1 MWQKLIL
8 IFLLWSSVSA
18 QSFFY
23 SYVDPCQQTVVRSN
37 YTITGDQKG
46 FQVTYYNRT
55 KFFTLEEALEIVR
68 RDPITGVPI
77 YAIEDWAQNVFN
89 DFEDLF
95 PCAVKVAEEL
105 LSSVLAENVSEQFS
119 KDEGGGEDI
128 SSTPQQVNYAIRST
142 QGDER
147 WITSFNSVYTATSFD
162 GRKRH
167 DGNFNFTN
175 DFRKGSLTYGQG
187 FKFKAKKQNVVL
199 NGSALTYQTFEGWD
213 WLLSTSYAKSLQ
225 KKNAEAFVLSG
236 TYGNVS
242 GNNFGNLTMVYGQR
256 FPFKIM
262 GGNTITFSNYIAY
275 TLMRYYEGNNPEDR
289 YLLLRSPVIFMPT
302 ISMDWKLGT
311 AFSFNLGVSMG
322 YNTVVN
328 DYGERGKS
336 FSILFGTYF

>member
-1 MWQKLIL
+1 MWQKLIFL
-8 IFLLWSSVSA
+8 FLLWSSVSA

-23 SYVDPCQQTVVRSN
+23 SYIDPCEQTVIRS
-37 YTITGDQKG
+37 TIVIGGDGQQG

-55 KFFTLEEALEIVR
+55 KFFTLAQVISGELEEWTQSVYR
-68 RDPITGVPI
+68 
-77 YAIEDWAQNVFN
+77 

-119 KDEGGGEDI
+119 KSEGGEDI
-128 SSTPQQVNYAIRST
+128 SATPQQVNYAIRST
-142 QGDER
+142 QGEEK

-175 DFRKGSLTYGQG
+175 DFRKGSITYGQG
-187 FKFKAKKQNVVL
+187 FKFKAKKQNVVF
-199 NGSALTYQTFEGWD
+199 NGSALTYKTFEGWD

-225 KKNAEAFVLSG
+225 KKNAEAVVLSG

-242 GNNFGNLTMVYGQR
+242 GNKFGNLILVYGQR

-262 GGNTITFSNYIAY
+262 GENTITFSNYIAY
-275 TLMRYYEGNNPEDR
+275 TLMRYYEGNKPEDR
-289 YLLLRSPVIFMPT
+289 YLLLRSPIIFMPT
-302 ISMDWKLGT
+302 LSFDWKLGT
-311 AFSFNLGVSMG
+311 AFSFNLGVSVG

-328 DYGERGKS
+328 DYGERDKS

>member
-1 MWQKLIL
+1 MWQKLIFL
-8 IFLLWSSVSA
+8 FLLWSSVSA

-23 SYVDPCQQTVVRSN
+23 SYIDPCEQTVIRS
-37 YTITGDQKG
+37 TIVIGGDGQQG

-55 KFFTLEEALEIVR
+55 KFFTLAQVISGELEEWTQSVYR
-68 RDPITGVPI
+68 
-77 YAIEDWAQNVFN
+77 

-119 KDEGGGEDI
+119 KSEGGEDI
-128 SSTPQQVNYAIRST
+128 SATPQQVNYAIRST
-142 QGDER
+142 QGEEK

-175 DFRKGSLTYGQG
+175 DFRKGSITYGQG
-187 FKFKAKKQNVVL
+187 FKFKAKKQNVVF
-199 NGSALTYQTFEGWD
+199 NGSALTYKTFEGWD

-225 KKNAEAFVLSG
+225 KKNAEAIVLSG

-242 GNNFGNLTMVYGQR
+242 GNNFGNLILVYGQR

-289 YLLLRSPVIFMPT
+289 YLLLRSPIIFMPT
-302 ISMDWKLGT
+302 ISLDWKLGT
-311 AFSFNLGVSMG
+311 AFSFNLGVSVG

-328 DYGERGKS
+328 DYGERDKS

>member
-23 SYVDPCQQTVVRSN
+23 SYIDPCEQTVVRTNVVIS
-37 YTITGDQKG
+37 GEQQG
-46 FQVTYYNRT
+46 FHVTYYNRT
-55 KFFTLEEALEIVR
+55 KFFTLQEVLNGDLEQWTQSVYR
-68 RDPITGVPI
+68 
-77 YAIEDWAQNVFN
+77 

-95 PCAVKVAEEL
+95 PCAVKVAEEI
-105 LSSVLAENVSEQFS
+105 LSSVIAENVSEQFS

-142 QGDER
+142 QGEER

-162 GRKRH
+162 GSKRH
-167 DGNFNFTN
+167 DGNFNFT
-175 DFRKGSLTYGQG
+175 DDLRKGSLTYGQG
-187 FKFKAKKQNVVL
+187 FKFTAKKQNVVL
-199 NGSALTYQTFEGWD
+199 NGSGLTYKTFEGWD
-213 WLLSTSYAKSLQ
+213 WLLSTSFAKSLQ
-225 KKNAEAFVLSG
+225 KKNAEAFVLTGS
-236 TYGNVS
+236 YGSVS
-242 GNNFGNLTMVYGQR
+242 GNDFANITMVYGQR
-256 FPFKIM
+256 FPFKII

-275 TLMRYYEGNNPEDR
+275 TLWRYYEGNNPDDR
-289 YLLLRSPVIFMPT
+289 YLLLRSPIIFMPT

-328 DYGERGKS
+328 DYGERDKT

>member
-23 SYVDPCQQTVVRSN
+23 SYIDPCQQTVVRSN
-37 YTITGDQKG
+37 YSISGNQKG

-55 KFFTLEEALEIVR
+55 KFFTLEQAINGELEAW
-68 RDPITGVPI
+68 T
-77 YAIEDWAQNVFN
+77 QSVFN

-119 KDEGGGEDI
+119 KSEGGEDI

-142 QGDER
+142 QGEEK

-162 GRKRH
+162 NSKRH

-175 DFRKGSLTYGQG
+175 DGRKGSLTYGQG
-187 FKFKAKKQNVVL
+187 FKFKAKKQNVVF
-199 NGSALTYQTFEGWD
+199 NGSALTYKTFEGWD
-213 WLLSTSYAKSLQ
+213 WLLTTSYAKSLQ

-236 TYGNVS
+236 TYGRVS

-262 GGNTITFSNYIAY
+262 GGSTVTFSNYIAY
-275 TLMRYYEGNNPEDR
+275 TLMRYYEGNNPGDR

-328 DYGERGKS
+328 DYGERDKS

>member
-23 SYVDPCQQTVVRSN
+23 SYIDPCQQTVVRSN
-37 YTITGDQKG
+37 YSISGNQQG

-55 KFFTLEEALEIVR
+55 KFFTLEQAINGELEAW
-68 RDPITGVPI
+68 T
-77 YAIEDWAQNVFN
+77 QSVFN

-119 KDEGGGEDI
+119 KSEGGEDI
-128 SSTPQQVNYAIRST
+128 SATPQQVNYAIRST
-142 QGDER
+142 QGEEK

-162 GRKRH
+162 GGKRH

-187 FKFKAKKQNVVL
+187 FKLKAKKQNMVL
-199 NGSALTYQTFEGWD
+199 NGSALTYKTFEGWD
-213 WLLSTSYAKSLQ
+213 WLLTTSYAKSLQ
-225 KKNAEAFVLSG
+225 KKNAEAFVFSG

-256 FPFKIM
+256 FPFKIV
-262 GGNTITFSNYIAY
+262 GGSTITFSNYIAY

>member
-1 MWQKLIL
+1 MWQKLIFL
-8 IFLLWSSVSA
+8 ILLWSSISA

-23 SYVDPCQQTVVRSN
+23 SYIDPCEQTVIRSN

-119 KDEGGGEDI
+119 KSEGGEDI
-128 SSTPQQVNYAIRST
+128 SATPQQVNYAIRST
-142 QGDER
+142 QGKEK
-147 WITSFNSVYTATSFD
+147 WVTSFNSVYTATSFD
-162 GRKRH
+162 GGKRH
-167 DGNFNFTN
+167 DGNFNFTD
-175 DFRKGSLTYGQG
+175 DFRKGSVTYGQG
-187 FKFKAKKQNVVL
+187 FKLKAKKQNVVL
-199 NGSALTYQTFEGWD
+199 NVSALSYRTFEGWD
-213 WLLSTSYAKSLQ
+213 WLLSTAFAKSLQ

-236 TYGNVS
+236 TYGSVS
-242 GNNFGNLTMVYGQR
+242 GNDFGNLTMVYGQR
-256 FPFKIM
+256 FPFKIV
-262 GGNTITFSNYIAY
+262 GGSTITFSNYIAY

-328 DYGERGKS
+328 DYGERNKS

>member
-1 MWQKLIL
+1 MWQKLIFL
-8 IFLLWSSVSA
+8 FLLWSSVSA

-23 SYVDPCQQTVVRSN
+23 SYIDPCLQTVIRSN
-37 YTITGDQKG
+37 YSISGDEKG
-46 FQVTYYNRT
+46 FTVTYYNRT
-55 KFFTLEEALEIVR
+55 KFFTLEQAINGELEEWTQSVYR
-68 RDPITGVPI
+68 
-77 YAIEDWAQNVFN
+77 

-119 KDEGGGEDI
+119 KSEGGEDI
-128 SSTPQQVNYAIRST
+128 SATPQQVNYAIRST
-142 QGDER
+142 QGEEK

-162 GRKRH
+162 NSKRH

-175 DFRKGSLTYGQG
+175 DGRKGSLTYGQG
-187 FKFKAKKQNVVL
+187 FNLKAKKQNVVV
-199 NGSALTYQTFEGWD
+199 NGSGLTYKTFEGWD
-213 WLLSTSYAKSLQ
+213 WLLSGSFAKSLQ

-242 GNNFGNLTMVYGQR
+242 GNNFANITMVYGQR
-256 FPFKIM
+256 FPFKIL
-262 GGNTITFSNYIAY
+262 GGSTVTFSNYIAY

-328 DYGERGKS
+328 DYGERDKS

>member
-1 MWQKLIL
+1 MWQKLIFL
-8 IFLLWSSVSA
+8 FLLWSSVSA

-23 SYVDPCQQTVVRSN
+23 SYIDPCEQTVIRS
-37 YTITGDQKG
+37 TIVIGGDGQQG

-55 KFFTLEEALEIVR
+55 KFFTLAQVISGELEEWTQSVYR
-68 RDPITGVPI
+68 
-77 YAIEDWAQNVFN
+77 

-119 KDEGGGEDI
+119 KSEGGEDI
-128 SSTPQQVNYAIRST
+128 SATPQQVNYAIRST
-142 QGDER
+142 QGEEK

-175 DFRKGSLTYGQG
+175 DFRKGSITYGQG
-187 FKFKAKKQNVVL
+187 FKFKAKKQNVVF
-199 NGSALTYQTFEGWD
+199 NGSALTYKTFEGWD

-225 KKNAEAFVLSG
+225 KKNAEAVVLSG

-242 GNNFGNLTMVYGQR
+242 GNNFGNLILVYGQR

-262 GGNTITFSNYIAY
+262 GGSTITFSNYIAY
-275 TLMRYYEGNNPEDR
+275 TLMRYYQGNNPEDR
-289 YLLLRSPVIFMPT
+289 YLLLRSPIIFMPT
-302 ISMDWKLGT
+302 LSFDWKLGT
-311 AFSFNLGVSMG
+311 AFSFNLGVSVG

-328 DYGERGKS
+328 DYGERDKS

>member
-1 MWQKLIL
+1 MWQKLIFL
-8 IFLLWSSVSA
+8 FLLWSSVSA

-23 SYVDPCQQTVVRSN
+23 SYIDPCEQTVIRS
-37 YTITGDQKG
+37 TIVIGGDGQQG

-55 KFFTLEEALEIVR
+55 KFFTLAQVISGELEEWTQSVYR
-68 RDPITGVPI
+68 
-77 YAIEDWAQNVFN
+77 

-119 KDEGGGEDI
+119 KSEGGEDI
-128 SSTPQQVNYAIRST
+128 SATPQQVNYAIRST
-142 QGDER
+142 QGEEK

-175 DFRKGSLTYGQG
+175 DFRKGSITYGQG
-187 FKFKAKKQNVVL
+187 FKFKAKKQNVVF
-199 NGSALTYQTFEGWD
+199 NGSALTYKTFEGWD

-225 KKNAEAFVLSG
+225 KKNAEAIVLSG

-242 GNNFGNLTMVYGQR
+242 GNNFGNLILVYGQR

-262 GGNTITFSNYIAY
+262 GGSTITFSNYIAY

-289 YLLLRSPVIFMPT
+289 YLLLRSPIIFMPT
-302 ISMDWKLGT
+302 LSFDWKLGT
-311 AFSFNLGVSMG
+311 AFTFNLGVSVG

-328 DYGERGKS
+328 DYGERDKS

>member
-1 MWQKLIL
+1 MWQKLIFL
-8 IFLLWSSVSA
+8 FLLWSSVSA

-23 SYVDPCQQTVVRSN
+23 SYIDPCEQTVIRS
-37 YTITGDQKG
+37 TIVIGGDGQQG

-55 KFFTLEEALEIVR
+55 KFFTLDQVISGELEEWTQSVYR
-68 RDPITGVPI
+68 
-77 YAIEDWAQNVFN
+77 

-119 KDEGGGEDI
+119 KSEGGEDI
-128 SSTPQQVNYAIRST
+128 SATPQQVNYAIRST
-142 QGDER
+142 QGEEK

-175 DFRKGSLTYGQG
+175 DFRKGSITYGQG
-187 FKFKAKKQNVVL
+187 FKFKAKKQNVVF
-199 NGSALTYQTFEGWD
+199 NGSALTYKTFEGWD

-225 KKNAEAFVLSG
+225 KKNAEAIVLSG

-242 GNNFGNLTMVYGQR
+242 GNNFGNLILVYGQR

-289 YLLLRSPVIFMPT
+289 YLLLRSPIIFMPT

-328 DYGERGKS
+328 DYGERDKS

>member
-1 MWQKLIL
+1 MWQKLIFL
-8 IFLLWSSVSA
+8 FLLWSSVSA

-23 SYVDPCQQTVVRSN
+23 SYIDPCEQTVIRS
-37 YTITGDQKG
+37 TIVIGGDGQQG

-55 KFFTLEEALEIVR
+55 KFFTLDQVISGELEEWTQSVYR
-68 RDPITGVPI
+68 
-77 YAIEDWAQNVFN
+77 

-119 KDEGGGEDI
+119 KSEGGEDI
-128 SSTPQQVNYAIRST
+128 SATPQQVNYAIRST
-142 QGDER
+142 QGEEK

-175 DFRKGSLTYGQG
+175 DFRKGSITYGQG
-187 FKFKAKKQNVVL
+187 FKFKAKKQNIVF
-199 NGSALTYQTFEGWD
+199 NGSALTYKTFEGWD

-225 KKNAEAFVLSG
+225 KKNAEAVVLSG

-242 GNNFGNLTMVYGQR
+242 GNNFGNLILVYGQR

-262 GGNTITFSNYIAY
+262 GENTITFSNYIAY

-289 YLLLRSPVIFMPT
+289 YLLLRSPIIFMPT
-302 ISMDWKLGT
+302 LSFDWKLGT
-311 AFSFNLGVSMG
+311 AFSFNLGVSVG

-328 DYGERGKS
+328 DYGERDKS

>member
-23 SYVDPCQQTVVRSN
+23 SYIDPCEQTVIRST
-37 YTITGDQKG
+37 YTLNSEIPG

-55 KFFTLEEALEIVR
+55 KFFTLEQAINGELEAWTQSVYR
-68 RDPITGVPI
+68 
-77 YAIEDWAQNVFN
+77 
-89 DFEDLF
+89 DFEELF

-119 KDEGGGEDI
+119 KSEGGEDI
-128 SSTPQQVNYAIRST
+128 SATPQQVNYAIRST
-142 QGDER
+142 QGEEN

-162 GRKRH
+162 GSKRH

-187 FKFKAKKQNVVL
+187 FKFKAKKQNVVF
-199 NGSALTYQTFEGWD
+199 NGSILTYQTFEGWD

-225 KKNAEAFVLSG
+225 KKNAEAVVLSG

-262 GGNTITFSNYIAY
+262 GGSTITFSNYIAY
-275 TLMRYYEGNNPEDR
+275 TLMRYYQGNKPEDR
-289 YLLLRSPVIFMPT
+289 YLLLRSPIIFMPT

-328 DYGERGKS
+328 DYGERNKS

>member
-1 MWQKLIL
+1 MWQKLIFL
-8 IFLLWSSVSA
+8 FLLWSSVSA

-23 SYVDPCQQTVVRSN
+23 SYIDPCEQTVIRS
-37 YTITGDQKG
+37 TIVIGGDGQQG

-55 KFFTLEEALEIVR
+55 KFFTLAQVISGELEEWTQSVYR
-68 RDPITGVPI
+68 
-77 YAIEDWAQNVFN
+77 

-119 KDEGGGEDI
+119 KSEGGEDI
-128 SSTPQQVNYAIRST
+128 SATPQQVNYAIRST
-142 QGDER
+142 QGEEK

-175 DFRKGSLTYGQG
+175 DFRKGSITYGQG
-187 FKFKAKKQNVVL
+187 FKFKAKKQNVVF
-199 NGSALTYQTFEGWD
+199 NGSALTYKTFEGWD

-225 KKNAEAFVLSG
+225 KKNAEAIVLSG

-242 GNNFGNLTMVYGQR
+242 GNNFGNLILVYGQR

-289 YLLLRSPVIFMPT
+289 YLLLRSPIIFMPT
-302 ISMDWKLGT
+302 LSFDWKLGT
-311 AFSFNLGVSMG
+311 AFTFNLGVSVG

-328 DYGERGKS
+328 DYGERDKS